1 MYYFIVNPSSR
12 SGRGRRVWQQVEE
25 ELERLSMEYRVFF
38 TSGPSHATTLA
49 ADITR
54 RPGRHTLV
62 AVGGDGT
69 INEVI
74 NGIRDFE
81 RITFAYI
88 PTGSSNDFARSLGL
102 PWEPLAA
109 LHNILHPT
117 YYRRID
123 LGQMEY
129 GNKTRLFAVSC
140 GMGFD
145 AAVCREAFRS
155 RIKHVLNRVGL
166 GKLTYVGIA
175 LHQMLLLKAHPIHM
189 TVDSS
194 LKKTFPKTF
203 FISVLNCPYEGG
215 GLKLCPK
222 ASPSDKRLDFC
233 VVERMNKFSLP
244 YAPHCLFWT
253 PHPFSGDPHRYR
265 HRHSSEKLRSPAR
278 TRRRRILS
286 GPDQP
291 FHLLYSGEIKNN
303 CRKIR
308 ENLRNPV

>member
-233 VVERMNKFSLP
+233 VVERMNKLFLSLMLP
-244 YAPHCLFWT
+244 TAYFGRHTHFRGIHIDTGTVIHLKSSAPLPVHADGEYCQAQTSLSICCI
-253 PHPFSGDPHRYR
+253 P
-265 HRHSSEKLRSPAR
+265 EKL
-278 TRRRRILS
+278 
-286 GPDQP
+286 
-291 FHLLYSGEIKNN
+291 
-303 CRKIR
+303 KIIAGK
-308 ENLRNPV
+308 